1 MILDFASDTEILQQG
16 ADVCIVGAGAAGITL
31 AVELAGQGQRVL
43 LLESGGREAEASQE
57 VFNGIER
64 NGQSFKAPH
73 AGRFR
78 VLGGTTT
85 RWGGQISELDAEDFS
100 RREWVPGS
108 GWPIAK
114 STLQP
119 YYQRALQAE
128 GLHPVILEDREVW
141 RRAGMS
147 EPVFSD
153 AVQAYF
159 TRWCPEPNFA
169 RLHRAAFDAP
179 NLCVVLHA
187 TACAL
192 LFDAETQSI
201 QGVHCRNLL
210 GREQVFHAEKYVF
223 CLGMMETINLLL
235 QPLEQGAIAPW
246 QQNPWLGRSVQ
257 SHIDYNAAK
266 VFPLDW
272 KKIEQ
277 VFPNLYL
284 DGRKYHP
291 KLHATPQW
299 QREEKVLNI
308 AGAISFITLGDVEVD
323 MRQLKTTARNLL
335 RRDWQALDV
344 RATLPAMRR
353 LPMLAR
359 LAYSFYGSH
368 RAYWPRNA
376 QYWLRVHC
384 EQEPLAESRMTLSAE
399 RNALGMVRSRLDWR
413 ISPLEWK
420 TIRRFAALAQRD
432 LQNAGLA
439 RLELQPELAQE
450 DGYRSLTFDDSY
462 HWMSGTRMAVD
473 SRDGVVDTNLR
484 LHGVRNAYVCSH
496 SVFPSSGYA
505 NPVHTLLALALRL
518 ADHLTESSRG

>member
-1 MILDFASDTEILQQG
+1 MIFDLADQANLPQFY
-16 ADVCIVGAGAAGITL
+16 ADVCIVGAGAAGIAL
-31 AVELAGQGQRVL
+31 AVELARQGQRIL
-43 LLESGGREAEASQE
+43 LLESGGREAEEIQ
-57 VFNGIER
+57 
-64 NGQSFKAPH
+64 QSLNEMEKTGHTVHSSH

-100 RREWVPGS
+100 RREWVPSS

-114 STLQP
+114 SSLQP

-201 QGVHCRNLL
+201 QGVHCRNLH
-210 GREQVFHAEKYVF
+210 GREQVFHAQKYVF

-246 QQNPWLGRSVQ
+246 QQNAWLGRSVQ

-299 QREEKVLNI
+299 QREENVLNI
-308 AGAISFITLGDVEVD
+308 AGAVSFITLGDVETD

-335 RRDWQALDV
+335 RSDWQALDV

-384 EQEPLAESRMTLSAE
+384 EQEPLAESSMTLSAE

-432 LQNAGLA
+432 LQSAGLA
-439 RLELQPELAQE
+439 RLELPPELALE

-473 SRDGVVDTNLR
+473 PRDGVVDTNLR
-484 LHGVRNAYVCSH
+484 MHGVRNAYVCSH